1 MTRRPP
7 RAIISAQEL
16 ILICKHTKQR
26 LLAAACILLGVL
38 LGAGG
43 IWVGDTDDAP
53 GAAFLGLVLMAALFL
68 YSCRLLRRPRKK

>member
-1 MTRRPP
+1 M
-7 RAIISAQEL
+7 
-16 ILICKHTKQR
+16 CKHTKQR

-68 YSCRLLRRPRKK
+68 YSCRLLRRPHQK